1 MNCYQCGQPPVGAC
15 VACGKFYCD
24 EHGHRFCLAC
34 LERRRRV
41 AVGRRRVAVRLALTA
56 AFVLLVGGLILL
68 TKMPL
73 NPMNPT
79 TMLLGVVAVVVGG
92 VVTILAHKM
101 ASWPFP

>member
-34 LERRRRV
+34 LERKRRV
-41 AVGRRRVAVRLALTA
+41 AVGRRRVARGTALAA
-56 AFVLLVGGLILL
+56 AFVLLVGGLVLL
-68 TKMPL
+68 TMSPV
-73 NPMNPT
+73 NPT
-79 TMLLGVVAVVVGG
+79 TMLLAGVAMVVGCIMT
-92 VVTILAHKM
+92 VLAYKI